1 MSDRELPRSFV
12 RNVTGAFADGA
23 GWLDNL
29 PALVAACTQKWD
41 LSLAGDPFEL
51 SFNYVVPVLQA
62 GKFAAVLK
70 LGVPTPE
77 FISEARALRAF
88 GGHGA
93 VGLLESDESLGAL
106 LLERVT
112 PGNTLATLDD
122 QVQATEVAAQT
133 MLKLWQAA
141 TVNVEFR
148 SLESWTGGLVKLRA
162 RFSGT
167 TGPLDSGLVDIAENI
182 RAELLQGTQSSCLLH
197 ADLHH
202 FNILYGTGSGWVA
215 IDPKGVIGDPSYEPA
230 SFLLNPDPAVFLD
243 RGIQQARIAI
253 LAEHLNMDRQRIV
266 RWAFFHAVLSSWWTI
281 EDGGRDWDDSISA
294 ARVLLSLL
302 R

>member
-1 MSDRELPRSFV
+1 MSDRELPGSFV

-23 GWLDNL
+23 RWLDNL

-51 SFNYVVPVLQA
+51 SFNYVLPVLKA
-62 GKFAAVLK
+62 DKFAAVLK

-77 FISEARALRAF
+77 FASEARALRSF
-88 GGHGA
+88 GGLGA
-93 VGLLESDESLGAL
+93 VGLLECDESLGAL
-106 LLERVT
+106 LLERVD
-112 PGNTLATLDD
+112 PGNTLATLNNHNR
-122 QVQATEVAAQT
+122 ATELAGQT

-141 TVNVEFR
+141 PVNVEFR

-162 RFSGT
+162 RFSGA

-182 RAELLQGTQSSCLLH
+182 RAELLQGTHPSCLLH

-202 FNILYGTGSGWVA
+202 FNILYGSGSGWVA
-215 IDPKGVIGDPSYEPA
+215 IDPKGVIGDPGYEPA
-230 SFLLNPDPAVFLD
+230 TFLLNPNPTVVLD
-243 RGIQQARIAI
+243 RAIQDARIAI

-281 EDGGRDWDDSISA
+281 EDGGENWDDSISA
-294 ARVLLSLL
+294 ARVLLSLME
-302 R
+302 